1 VLKGANGRVRKA
13 TVPGGGASD
22 AAPPAVPRSG
32 ASRLLAGIPVLLV
45 SLAIPLSGCGESQ
58 QEKSEKAA
66 IKTVCSA
73 RADIKSRLATLK
85 TLTLS
90 PVALPQLKE
99 AGTAIFDDLK
109 KIKEAQPNLE
119 PTRKQQVQRATKT
132 FQQQVSST
140 ISGLTSL
147 SSTASLASAG
157 AQFQGALTQL
167 ENSYAQ
173 AFGPIACGGSSE

>member
-1 VLKGANGRVRKA
+1 MSYTCQLDVSVRGRPWRR
-13 TVPGGGASD
+13 
-22 AAPPAVPRSG
+22 PPLSLVV
-32 ASRLLAGIPVLLV
+32 LAG
-45 SLAIPLSGCGESQ
+45 LAIGLAGCMAGCGESQ
-58 QEKSEKAA
+58 QEKNEKAA

-73 RADIKSRLATLK
+73 RTDIKNRLDSLQGT
-85 TLTLS
+85 TLS
-90 PVALPQLKE
+90 PASLPQLKE
-99 AGTAIFDDLK
+99 DGTAIFEDLK

-119 PTRKQQVQRATKT
+119 PARKQKVEQATKT

-147 SSTASLASAG
+147 SSTSSLASAG